1 MIDHMLSSI
10 LPVAHCALLVFSIW
24 GIGLLTAKL
33 INSTAA
39 LPHLFLGFM
48 SLLLIG
54 GCLAALHV
62 GTLFSLVVIMFIG
75 TIRAGLE
82 LKHRL
87 SDWFKF
93 VKKTG
98 QSLMNDQRLLL
109 CLLFCVCV
117 FTWFEAS
124 LIYRPFSMSMTIME
138 AIWFL
143 FKDYCS

>member
-1 MIDHMLSSI
+1 M
-10 LPVAHCALLVFSIW
+10 
-24 GIGLLTAKL
+24 
-33 INSTAA
+33 
-39 LPHLFLGFM
+39 
-48 SLLLIG
+48 
-54 GCLAALHV
+54 

-124 LIYRPFSMSMTIME
+124 LIYRPFFNVHDDYGSYLVSIQRLLQLG
-138 AIWFL
+138 WFG
-143 FKDYCS
+143 KDPFNLRMLVSAVGGHSFMMAYAFCSGRRGSFIPL